1 VLKSELKRGS
11 FAQGSLRQGE
21 KLFLQALTGEMVGS
35 VGRGHGR
42 GRGDRLEEEQWG
54 NGPGWWNQSFHPRP
68 FPHLQFQQPFGFY
81 VNHMLGL
88 MPRMLVRCQGQCPV
102 RYTLNSILK
111 CRCQVTNHTTR
122 GHIRTTTR
130 VQGRERFN
138 RGRSKLT
145 RF

>member
-1 VLKSELKRGS
+1 V
-11 FAQGSLRQGE
+11 QGSLRQGE

-88 MPRMLVRCQGQCPV
+88 MPRMPDQMPGPMPGQIHPQFHPQMQMSGNQPYNQ
-102 RYTLNSILK
+102 RP
-111 CRCQVTNHTTR
+111 H
-122 GHIRTTTR
+122 
-130 VQGRERFN
+130 
-138 RGRSKLT
+138 
-145 RF
+145 